1 MGVQSFWGCGTF
13 SSSRTS
19 GVRGHTVHYQ
29 PFTGWWKRFLN
40 NVDFYFRFAVMGFW
54 NFWKV
59 TNLGQNTQNPFHKII
74 LIFVS
79 RNSVGSTQRQREKI
93 AIPQFEQ
100 FVFENSKNTFG
111 RYFSNAGFLWTRIIL
126 VLPAS
131 NIFTKFRRGH
141 PLRGAK
147 YRWGLKKLW
156 FSTNKSLYLANDTKY
171 RHSYYGRRIGTHM
184 RSNKWCYFQWAWTNP
199 NPVLKATPLFVA
211 KYLTNGY
218 RYGHSYYRKRI
229 GNRTQAFEWH
239 QLQWPWVTSNPDFKV
254 TILFKVK

>member
-1 MGVQSFWGCGTF
+1 MTFISATVQNFAKLFSPEVGPLNTLQNPLTMVGVGVPLWGSGAPNQKNHILRSWNYSVIAIFILKFSSTEGTGVKVCWDWKPNRQIFFEEMGVQSFWGCGTF

-59 TNLGQNTQNPFHKII
+59 TNLGQNTQNPFDKII

-131 NIFTKFRRGH
+131 NIYTKFRRG
-141 PLRGAK
+141 R
-147 YRWGLKKLW
+147 
-156 FSTNKSLYLANDTKY
+156 
-171 RHSYYGRRIGTHM
+171 
-184 RSNKWCYFQWAWTNP
+184 
-199 NPVLKATPLFVA
+199 
-211 KYLTNGY
+211 
-218 RYGHSYYRKRI
+218 
-229 GNRTQAFEWH
+229 
-239 QLQWPWVTSNPDFKV
+239 
-254 TILFKVK
+254 